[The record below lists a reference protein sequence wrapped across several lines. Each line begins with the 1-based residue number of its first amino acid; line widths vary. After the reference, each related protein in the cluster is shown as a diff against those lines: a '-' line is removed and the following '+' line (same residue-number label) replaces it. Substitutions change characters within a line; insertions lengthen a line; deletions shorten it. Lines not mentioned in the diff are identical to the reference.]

1 MEDLGV
7 LTSAELQASGLT
19 RDAIATR
26 AGSSRLRRRHHGVYA
41 VGSIPLSLEGEFL
54 AAVKACG
61 AAAVLSHRSAG
72 VLWEMLETNLWKPEV
87 LVAGASHR
95 AHPGITVHRT
105 NALAPHEIRHH
116 RGVPVTAPLRT
127 LRDLAVV
134 LLPQSLRAAVRRAQA
149 HHLVHHR
156 EIAGSLGLWRG
167 RRGIR
172 ALAEIVATG
181 PAPTRTVLEDVVYD
195 LIIEGGFEPPEVNAR
210 MVVNGRTV
218 IPDFRWP
225 VQRLI
230 VEADSRTWHDGE
242 LAREDDAERQA
253 LLEASGERVLR
264 VTWVQATQ
272 KRSETHARLR
282 AAGAP
287 VATP

>member
-26 AGSSRLRRRHHGVYA
+26 AGRSRLHRRHHGVYA

-61 AAAVLSHRSAG
+61 PAAVLGYRSVG
-72 VLWEMLETNLWKPEV
+72 VLWEMLEVDLWDPEV
-87 LVAGASHR
+87 VVVGTSHR
-95 AHPGITVHRT
+95 SHPGITIHRT
-105 NALAPHEIRHH
+105 KTLDRHEIRHH
-116 RGVPVTAPLRT
+116 KGVPVTAPLRT
-127 LRDLAVV
+127 LRDLAAV
-134 LLPQSLRAAVRRAQA
+134 LSPQSLRGAVRRAQA

-167 RRGIR
+167 RRGVR
-172 ALAEIVATG
+172 ALAEIMAAG

-195 LIIEGGFEPPEVNAR
+195 LILEGGFDPPEVNAR

-272 KRSETHARLR
+272 KRAETHARLR
-282 AAGAP
+282 AAGSPAGP
-287 VATP
+287 P